1 MKNVNRN
8 ITEKL
13 AEEQNIK
20 IEKET
25 VKKQK
30 RRSKEKA
37 NRLRSEKNSKGGK

>member
-8 ITEKL
+8 IVEKL

-20 IEKET
+20 IEKQII
-25 VKKQK
+25 KKQK

-37 NRLRSEKNSKGGK
+37 NRLRAERNSKGDK